1 MHLSCPWL
9 RVWWWRRRNRLCPFL
24 CLICIT
30 LRPAAPLVHAPL
42 SSALSLTTKCHT
54 TAALTDE
61 NLTSPRQLCRTASL
75 GMPAAYKWCLI
86 SLHHTVDHEYVWR
99 TVFIHECF
107 CFMVSGIFLDD
118 SVWCYCVCV
127 VWIVAMCY
135 HGWCQWV
142 WWCWKRYVQM
152 NRINFWGS

>member
-1 MHLSCPWL
+1 MSHHRRADGWKPHLSTPAL
-9 RVWWWRRRNRLCPFL
+9 LHRFIRN
-24 CLICIT
+24 
-30 LRPAAPLVHAPL
+30 A
-42 SSALSLTTKCHT
+42 
-54 TAALTDE
+54 
-61 NLTSPRQLCRTASL
+61 TSTHIPCVYSTCTETELLNIR
-75 GMPAAYKWCLI
+75 PAAYKWCLI

-152 NRINFWGS
+152 NRINFWGSLGFCIFVTQMFHLVSDKK